1 MAQDKK
7 DFEEIQNTVQ
17 LYFDGM
23 YHSDTGL
30 LKQAF
35 HSAAFLMGY
44 YEGNFAHIP
53 LETWLDIIGKTP
65 APSKNGEVYDMR
77 IVSID
82 ITETVAVVKVA
93 DLYLG
98 LRFTDYLS
106 LVKTGDG
113 WTIVNK
119 VFHHKPRG

>member
-1 MAQDKK
+1 MGENKQDI
-7 DFEEIQNTVQ
+7 EEIQNTVG

-23 YHSDTGL
+23 YHSDAGL

-35 HSAAFLMGY
+35 HPAAFLMGY

-53 LETWLDIIGKTP
+53 LETWLEMIGNTP
-65 APSKNGEVYDMR
+65 APAKSGEVYDMH

-82 ITETVAVVKVA
+82 ITDTVAVVKVA

-113 WTIVNK
+113 WVIVNK
-119 VFHHKPRG
+119 VFHHEPRA

>member
-1 MAQDKK
+1 MS
-7 DFEEIQNTVQ
+7 QNKNDLEQIRQTVQ

-23 YHSDTGL
+23 YLSDVTQ

-35 HSAAFLMGY
+35 HPAAFLMGY
-44 YEGNFAHIP
+44 FEGNFAHIP
-53 LETWLDIIGKTP
+53 LTNWLEMVEKTP
-65 APSKNGEVYDMR
+65 APSKNGEAYDMK

-106 LVKTGDG
+106 LVNTGDS
-113 WTIVNK
+113 WVIVNK
-119 VFHHKPRG
+119 VFHHEPRA